1 MDLPELPKRPK
12 GKKMERYIIT
22 AYSSC
27 GDVAYTVVATTE
39 QQMLQELKDGI
50 NDGFS
55 IHIIKQVKKVA

>member
-1 MDLPELPKRPK
+1 
-12 GKKMERYIIT
+12 MERYVIT

-27 GDVAYTVVATTE
+27 GDVAYTVIATTE